1 VAIYSTPT
9 LAHPYA
15 DEVGCT
21 IKWLTGP
28 DMTSTTDT
36 HISVYFAAMQFGFR
50 KADNSSAGGGH
61 LGLIWGDY
69 PRPGHAVLNCGIYDD
84 TYGVTNSVTRGSI
97 PTHYELTGGP
107 ASYDWNRYGVAGRSG
122 WDYGDEVTFRVFR
135 SPKQNWLAA
144 QLDNGSLQPPEYTS
158 VDQKTSGTYGAE
170 TAFRCVVQRNNE
182 APFFFRD
189 VLIKSA
195 ATSAALTGPSFFLEP
210 IFDNAFISVGSWP
223 FNPSVQFRAVAW
235 DGCRCVKSWTLT
247 YGPQVNSDQ
256 TLITDGSSRQW
267 LRYTTNDAGLTR
279 TNADGTGV
287 TMSNA
292 WWPTPPSNVSPAI
305 TDNAARVTTPRPWF

>member
-1 VAIYSTPT
+1 VAIYSTPS

-69 PRPGHAVLNCGIYDD
+69 PRPGHAVLNLGVYDD
-84 TYGVTNSVTRGSI
+84 TYGVANSVTRGSI

-107 ASYDWNRYGVAGRSG
+107 ASYDWNRYGVAGRPG
-122 WDYGDEVTFRVFR
+122 WDYGDEVTFR
-135 SPKQNWLAA
+135 
-144 QLDNGSLQPPEYTS
+144 
-158 VDQKTSGTYGAE
+158 
-170 TAFRCVVQRNNE
+170 E

-256 TLITDGSSRQW
+256 TLVTDGSSRQW
-267 LRYTTNDAGLTR
+267 LRYTTNDSGLTR